1 MNTQRVDTPRVAAE
15 CRFGLLE
22 VAEGRGSQIEK
33 NETQTETLRICPA
46 AQRGLDNGPI
56 FLCHQA

>member
-15 CRFGLLE
+15 CRFSLRE

-46 AQRGLDNGPI
+46 AARIG
-56 FLCHQA
+56 